1 MNQNDFKEIDKKIRQ
16 LRKAAEEVMALGGQ
30 IEAVKRNTKR
40 ILASV
45 KMLEIN
51 ICDLSDFVK

>member
-1 MNQNDFKEIDKKIRQ
+1 MDIKEINKLDITIRE
-16 LRKAAEEVMALGGQ
+16 LRKLADEIMTEGGQ

-40 ILASV
+40 ILASI

-51 ICDLSDFVK
+51 ICDINDLNK

>member
-1 MNQNDFKEIDKKIRQ
+1 MNKKEIKEIDKKIRQ
-16 LRKAAEEVMALGGQ
+16 LHKAAEEVMALGGK

-51 ICDLSDFVK
+51 ICDLNDFVK

>member
-1 MNQNDFKEIDKKIRQ
+1 MNKKEIKEIDNKIRQ
-16 LRKAAEEVMALGGQ
+16 LHKAAEEVMALGGK

-51 ICDLSDFVK
+51 ICDLNDFVK

>member
-1 MNQNDFKEIDKKIRQ
+1 MTEITLEMVQDLGRSIETLK
-16 LRKAAEEVMALGGQ
+16 KAAEEVARKGAP

-45 KMLEIN
+45 KMLELN
-51 ICDLSDFVK
+51 ICDLEE